1 MKKIRLLLP
10 LLAFSCAAA
19 MAQVTTTTTTTR
31 HSTSIEPA
39 ISVPTVVTVHTH
51 TARHVA
57 RRHVRRVRH
66 VAVRKSTHRVVAA
79 TTVVNTRRMG
89 APAAPGT
96 STTTVT
102 THSSR
107 TE

>member
-31 HSTSIEPA
+31 HSTTVEPA

-51 TARHVA
+51 PA
-57 RRHVRRVRH
+57 RRHVVRH
-66 VAVRKSTHRVVAA
+66 VRKARPVRHVVVRKTTRRTVA
-79 TTVVNTRRMG
+79 VVNT

-96 STTTVT
+96 TTTTTVVR
-102 THSSR
+102 HSSHLD
-107 TE
+107 